1 MSDPS
6 RAPEAEPHIDLDEL
20 IHHTALPETRFSRV
34 LDRIVK
40 GVGDVVSWLWVL
52 LVAVIVTNVTAR
64 YVFGQG
70 SIAFEEIQ
78 WHLYAVGWLIG
89 LSYCIQN
96 DSHIRIDIL
105 HERFSPRTKAWID
118 FIGILVFLL
127 PYTAVVIIYAPAFI
141 QYSITTGEISDA
153 PGGLPY
159 RWVIKSMMIIGYVF
173 ILIAAI
179 SRLTRAWAMISGAA
193 RRSPGQE

>member
-6 RAPEAEPHIDLDEL
+6 RAPESEPHIDVDEL
-20 IHHTALPETRFSRV
+20 IHHTALPETSVSRV

-40 GVGDVVSWLWVL
+40 GVGDVVSWVWIL
-52 LVAVIVTNVTAR
+52 LVLVIVVNVTSR

-70 SIAFEEIQ
+70 YIAFEEIQ

-96 DSHIRIDIL
+96 DSHIRIDLL

-118 FIGILVFLL
+118 FVGILIFLL
-127 PYTAVVIIYAPAFI
+127 PYTALVLIYAPPFI
-141 QYSITTGEISDA
+141 QYSMQTGEISDA
-153 PGGLPY
+153 PGGLPF
-159 RWVIKSMMIIGYVF
+159 RWIIKSAMLIGYAF
-173 ILIAAI
+173 IFIAAV
-179 SRLTRAWAMISGAA
+179 SRLTRAWAMISGATGHA
-193 RRSPGQE
+193 PSQR

>member
-6 RAPEAEPHIDLDEL
+6 QAPKSEPHIDVDEL
-20 IHHTALPETRFSRV
+20 IHHTELPETSVSRV

-70 SIAFEEIQ
+70 YIAFEEIQ
-78 WHLYAVGWLIG
+78 WHIYAVGWLIG

-105 HERFSPRTKAWID
+105 HERFSLRTKAWID
-118 FIGILVFLL
+118 FLGILIFLV
-127 PYTAVVIIYAPAFI
+127 PYTAVVLIYAPPFI
-141 QYSITTGEISDA
+141 QYSIETAEISDA
-153 PGGLPY
+153 PGGLPF
-159 RWVIKSMMIIGYVF
+159 RWVIKSMMLVGYVF
-173 ILIAAI
+173 ILLAAI
-179 SRLTRAWAMISGAA
+179 SRLTRAWAQISGAA
-193 RRSPGQE
+193 GRASGQR

>member
-6 RAPEAEPHIDLDEL
+6 RAPESEPHIDVDDL
-20 IHHTALPETRFSRV
+20 IHHAELPKTSLSRV

-70 SIAFEEIQ
+70 YIAFEEIQ

-105 HERFSPRTKAWID
+105 HERFSPHTKAWID

-127 PYTAVVIIYAPAFI
+127 PYTMIVLIYSPAFI
-141 QYSITTGEISDA
+141 QYSITTAEVSDA
-153 PGGLPY
+153 PGGLPF
-159 RWVIKSMMIIGYVF
+159 RWVIKSVMFIGYVL

-179 SRLTRAWAMISGAA
+179 SRLARAWAMISGAA
-193 RRSPGQE
+193 RRAPGPE